1 MAGNYK
7 SFYECY
13 LQLEKNFA
21 SIFTIPSEGALTSI
35 FFCFKDK
42 IEIKEYQEK
51 FKTNRE
57 KAEKSNF
64 IDFSVVSY
72 FYKGILIKLEDMSE
86 QRKIMEEN
94 AKKI

>member
-7 SFYECY
+7 SFYESY
-13 LQLEKNFA
+13 LQLEKHFA
-21 SIFTIPSEGALTSI
+21 SIFTIPSEGGLTSI

-51 FKTNRE
+51 FKANRE
-57 KAEKSNF
+57 KAEESKF
-64 IDFSVVSY
+64 IDFTVVSS
-72 FYKGILIKLEDMSE
+72 FYRGILLKLEDMSE
-86 QRKIMEEN
+86 QRKIIEEN